1 MTRTTHPTAPTLVPE
16 AAGQTP
22 LFEPP
27 AGRLTR
33 AQHED
38 LFGHLP
44 WRDAQALHVPEVAAA
59 VRPLLARG
67 WRPAQL
73 AARVGALPA
82 AGDPSA
88 TLTSVVAFL
97 QVLIERDSPAVE
109 HAAVRTARDRERQ
122 ERQAAEEPVASDEVK
137 AHWVAHARRSL
148 GLPPRP
154 RSVPAAPAS
163 PACASCLGEGSF
175 FVTREVR
182 LCGACVELL
191 RTGRA
196 RLALGA

>member
-1 MTRTTHPTAPTLVPE
+1 MTTTTPPTGPALVPST
-16 AAGQTP
+16 GQAP

-33 AQHED
+33 GQHED

-59 VRPLLARG
+59 VRPLLAQG

-82 AGDPSA
+82 AGGPGA
-88 TLTSVVAFL
+88 TSTAVVAFL
-97 QVLIERDSPAVE
+97 GVLLERDSPAVE
-109 HAAVRTARDRERQ
+109 HASAKQTRADEQRARA
-122 ERQAAEEPVASDEVK
+122 AAEPVAASDEVK

-154 RSVPAAPAS
+154 RAVPAAPSA
-163 PACASCLGEGSF
+163 PGCASCPGEGAF

-196 RLALGA
+196 HLALGA